1 MTLKSMTKKNW
12 FRSIFTICLSGGVL
26 AAVGGDASAQA
37 WVSEKGELAASA
49 NYTTGISDDLVSP
62 DGETYGGEDLS
73 IDNHTLTLGATYT
86 PIENLGLS
94 MSLPLL
100 LVRYSGE
107 QNAGFPPHGPY
118 DDGDFHFTPTDLR
131 FGARYQ
137 LFEGS
142 KTVSPHFAV
151 SIPTADYTT
160 IGYAGAG
167 RHIYKGHVGLSGGA
181 VLDPWLDKAF
191 VHLSAEFSFGT
202 KPKVTDP
209 AFEEDAL
216 DEFSQNY
223 IDFEFTGGY
232 FVTDKLTISGVVA
245 VHRQLDG
252 VTFDD
257 VPLNDQNAL
266 LFSWHDVALKETY
279 VHPGFDIGYTITPEL
294 SASAYFRMF
303 VSGTNTRNLMGGGIG
318 FNYTI
323 LTPDPPPIDDDW
335 YEEEDWSE
343 EDETEVEASAEE

>member
-1 MTLKSMTKKNW
+1 M
-12 FRSIFTICLSGGVL
+12 
-26 AAVGGDASAQA
+26 
-37 WVSEKGELAASA
+37 
-49 NYTTGISDDLVSP
+49 
-62 DGETYGGEDLS
+62 
-73 IDNHTLTLGATYT
+73 
-86 PIENLGLS
+86 
-94 MSLPLL
+94 
-100 LVRYSGE
+100 
-107 QNAGFPPHGPY
+107 
-118 DDGDFHFTPTDLR
+118 
-131 FGARYQ
+131 
-137 LFEGS
+137 
-142 KTVSPHFAV
+142 
-151 SIPTADYTT
+151 
-160 IGYAGAG
+160 
-167 RHIYKGHVGLSGGA
+167 GLSGGA

-216 DEFSQNY
+216 DEYSQNY

-257 VPLNDQNAL
+257 VPLGDQNAL

-318 FNYTI
+318 FSYTI
-323 LTPDPPPIDDDW
+323 LTPDAPPIDDDW

-343 EDETEVEASAEE
+343 EDETDVEAGAEE